1 MPGKPRRFEPE
12 ELVKVTLRVPRDMY
26 EKIWKYAHRYGY
38 SFNESA
44 ARLVAFGIGDS
55 EFADREVVWTNKFF
69 AEFQKSEAFSKLRE
83 EFRSA
88 LTEFLRDYYEKDP
101 ATLLTEIVEYAGSH
115 FDYFQDLLDLEK
127 ERLAKAIAGDNPDA
141 QKKLMEFFEMLA
153 WVWDWVRTGSKTKK
167 KKELEAKT

>member
-44 ARLVAFGIGDS
+44 DRLLAFGIGDS
-55 EFADREVVWTNKFF
+55 AFGDREVVWTNKFF
-69 AEFQKSEAFSKLRE
+69 NEFQKSELFTKLRD
-83 EFRSA
+83 EFRTA
-88 LTEFLRDYYEKDP
+88 LIEFLRDYYEKDS
-101 ATLLTEIVEYAGSH
+101 ATLLKEIVAYAGSH
-115 FDYFQDLLDLEK
+115 FDYFRDLLNLEK

-141 QKKLMEFFEMLA
+141 QKKVIEFFEMLA
-153 WVWDWVRTGSKTKK
+153 WVWDWVRTGSKSKNQ
-167 KKELEAKT
+167 KELDEET